1 MNIILISIYEIP
13 PREWLP
19 CTTIICNHSE
29 RTIHE
34 TISSLKEGA
43 FYFLLHRFGASPG
56 GEGWDERVSCSGRF
70 TTHQEKLIGL
80 RCSPS
85 SVVCKPLALTPPS
98 PLSPPSGLKSV
109 VG

>member
-43 FYFLLHRFGASPG
+43 FYFLLHRYGASQAARDG
-56 GEGWDERVSCSGRF
+56 TNECLAQAVSPHTKRN
-70 TTHQEKLIGL
+70 
-80 RCSPS
+80 
-85 SVVCKPLALTPPS
+85 
-98 PLSPPSGLKSV
+98 
-109 VG
+109 